1 MSLQRINIAFME
13 GYRAAIRML
22 IKLGFKALVERYN
35 SESKWY
41 A

>member
-1 MSLQRINIAFME
+1 MQRINIAFME
-13 GYRAAIRML
+13 CYRAAIQ
-22 IKLGFKALVERYN
+22 KLGFKALVERYN

>member
-22 IKLGFKALVERYN
+22 IEQAEGMAKDKKA
-35 SESKWY
+35 KDK
-41 A
+41 